1 MITVHSHTSPGSL
14 GRLLESCL
22 GRRRAAALFEAV
34 ELAPGLTT
42 PQEPA
47 SAGVPRTQLA
57 TALALVLFDGV
68 CQRVPM
74 AAAYVGD
81 AVRAGRP
88 LVFDHGALRTVGA
101 LPAIE
106 AWGELPAGR
115 LAFERILRP
124 LGYELAGTYPLERLG
139 MTGFVYASREL
150 PEDVPQYFVSELHP
164 ERFSVPFQAAVERV
178 LGASRDPLPGWTAPL
193 LAELEREGRLCFER
207 AALLLPQLAACFD
220 RQHPEP
226 RLDDYLTLAAESAE
240 MAWIATEGN
249 AFNHATDR
257 VADVRAVADAQRALG
272 RPVKDELEVSR
283 SGRVVQTAFRAA
295 PVERLFLDAH
305 GRLVSRTVP
314 GSFHEFISRGRT
326 PAGGLDLAFDAGN
339 AQGIFKMTDAAGV
352 TAKELR

>member
-1 MITVHSHTSPGSL
+1 MITVHSCTPHPL

-22 GRRRAAALFEAV
+22 GRRRAAALLEAV
-34 ELAPGLTT
+34 QLAPSLRGEL
-42 PQEPA
+42 EPA
-47 SAGVPRTQLA
+47 GPGVPRAQLA
-57 TALALVLFDGV
+57 TALGCLLLDDV

-88 LVFDHGALRTVGA
+88 LVYDHGALRTVGG
-101 LPAIE
+101 LPGVE

-115 LAFERILRP
+115 LAFERLLRP

-139 MTGFVYASREL
+139 MTGFVYASRDL

-164 ERFSVPFQAAVERV
+164 ERFSSGFQAAVERV
-178 LGASRDPLPGWTAPL
+178 VGASRDPLPVWTAPL
-193 LAELEREGRLCFER
+193 LAELEREGQLGFEQ
-207 AALLLPQLAACFD
+207 AAMLLPSLAACFD

-352 TAKELR
+352 TTDELR